1 MMLVE
6 NPPRVLPGVGTH
18 QVAAKGQAIT
28 CVCSVDM
35 ESPAPTVAVL
45 EGDVPSTPACGC
57 PTERTSG
64 PWPVLAGERTA
75 REPSAAQAATAG
87 ST

>member
-28 CVCSVDM
+28 CRKGGLVC
-35 ESPAPTVAVL
+35 AV
-45 EGDVPSTPACGC
+45 
-57 PTERTSG
+57 
-64 PWPVLAGERTA
+64 
-75 REPSAAQAATAG
+75 
-87 ST
+87 